1 MNSPVKFAAT
11 TLNTTP
17 LQRNSPRILLEL
29 IRPKQWI
36 KNAFVFI
43 GIIFS
48 KGWLDWDLLLQS
60 VFAALAFSFIASS
73 VYIFNDLID
82 RERDRLHPAK
92 CKRPLASG
100 AVTLGPAVVLLLILI
115 SLGFAIGFRVSSVLG
130 GILLVY
136 VLQNIAYSKLLKQIV
151 ILDVFSIAFGFI
163 LRILAGTWGIGI
175 EPSRW
180 LLLSGLMIALFLG
193 FGKRLAELKLND
205 SVSFRPVLDSYT
217 LDLLNHLLG
226 ITAGGVIMA
235 YSLYTV
241 DPGTIALHHT
251 PNLIYTV
258 PLVIY
263 GIFRYLYLIHTG
275 KGGDPT
281 KLVLGD
287 HHIILSVILWLAS
300 VFWLLP

>member
-1 MNSPVKFAAT
+1 LNLPVKFPANNLDT
-11 TLNTTP
+11 SS
-17 LQRNSPRILLEL
+17 LQKNRPKALIEL
-29 IRPKQWI
+29 IRPKQWV
-36 KNAFVFI
+36 KNVFVFI
-43 GIIFS
+43 GILFS
-48 KGWLDWDLLLQS
+48 KGWLEPGLLLRS
-60 VFAALAFSFIASS
+60 VLAALAFSFISSS

-82 RERDRLHPAK
+82 RDRDRLHPVK

-100 AVTLGPAVVLLLILI
+100 AVTLGPAVSILLVLI
-115 SLGFAIGFRVSSVLG
+115 SSGFAIGFSTSSVLG

-175 EPSRW
+175 GPSRW
-180 LLLSGLMIALFLG
+180 LLLSGLMISLFLG

-205 SVSFRPVLDSYT
+205 SASFRPVLENYT

-251 PNLIYTV
+251 SNLIYTV

-281 KLVLGD
+281 KLVLED
-287 HHIILSVILWLAS
+287 RHIIFSVILWLAS
-300 VFWLLP
+300 VFWLLT

>member
-1 MNSPVKFAAT
+1 MNLPVNFT
-11 TLNTTP
+11 TNTLYP
-17 LQRNSPRILLEL
+17 GLSRKNSLKVLIKLL
-29 IRPKQWI
+29 RPKQWI

-48 KGWLDWDLLLQS
+48 KSWLDTSFLLKS
-60 VFAALAFSFIASS
+60 VSAAIAFSFIASS
-73 VYIFNDLID
+73 IYILNDLID
-82 RERDRLHPAK
+82 RDKDRLHPVK
-92 CKRPLASG
+92 CQRPLASG
-100 AVTLGPAVVLLLILI
+100 TVTLGPAVSLLVILAA
-115 SLGFAIGFRVSSVLG
+115 LGFTLGFRISPVLG
-130 GILLVY
+130 GIIFVY
-136 VLQNIAYSKLLKQIV
+136 VLQNIAYSKLFKRIV

-193 FGKRLAELKLND
+193 FGKRRAELKLDD
-205 SVSFRPVLDSYT
+205 STSFRPVLENYT

-226 ITAGGVIMA
+226 ITAGGVILA

-241 DPGTIALHHT
+241 DASTVALHHT
-251 PNLIYTV
+251 SNLIYTV

-263 GIFRYLYLIHTG
+263 GIFRYLYLIECG

-281 KLVLGD
+281 KLVLED
-287 HHIILSVILWLAS
+287 RHIILSVILWLIS
-300 VFWLLP
+300 VFWILR

>member
-1 MNSPVKFAAT
+1 MNLPVKSSAT
-11 TLNTTP
+11 GLDTLC
-17 LQRNSPRILLEL
+17 LQKNRTKTLLEL
-29 IRPKQWI
+29 MRPKQWV
-36 KNAFVFI
+36 KNVFVFI

-48 KGWLDWDLLLQS
+48 KGWLDFNLLLQS
-60 VFAALAFSFIASS
+60 AFAALAFSFISSS

-82 RERDRLHPAK
+82 RERDRLHPVK

-100 AVTLGPAVVLLLILI
+100 AVTRGPAISLLLVLI
-115 SLGFAIGFRVSSVLG
+115 FLGFAIGFSVSLVLG

-136 VLQNIAYSKLLKQIV
+136 VLQNIAYSKLLKEIV
-151 ILDVFSIAFGFI
+151 ILDVFSISFGFI

-193 FGKRLAELKLND
+193 FGKRRAELKLND
-205 SVSFRPVLDSYT
+205 STSFRPVLDSYT
-217 LDLLNHLLG
+217 LDLLNHMLG

-241 DPGTIALHHT
+241 DPSTIALHHT

-281 KLVLGD
+281 KLVLED

-300 VFWLLP
+300 VFWLLS